1 MLEVNILVVPQFK
14 SDCRQAAHQ
23 LNQVVETLK
32 VVACPY
38 PFAKRYGQGST

>member
-1 MLEVNILVVPQFK
+1 MLEVNILGVSQFK

-38 PFAKRYGQGST
+38 PFAKRNGQGST